1 MDVRKEIKKLLA
13 EEADTL
19 TNIAEQMSAVSAKPV
34 TMNNL
39 SKKLRKGTIKF
50 AEVQLIVNLLGYD
63 VKFEKKK
70 Q

>member
-50 AEVQLIVNLLGYD
+50 AEVQLIVNILGYD

>member
-19 TNIAEQMSAVSAKPV
+19 TNIAEQMSALSAKPV